1 MTRHS
6 NPRAEMPFL
15 DHLEEL
21 RWRILWSLLAVTVGA
36 VIGFALVYHFHLLD
50 LLIEP
55 VRRSRD
61 DPAFKLIYLS
71 PADPF
76 VIDLKLGIVVGII
89 LAFPIVVYQVWS
101 FLSPALEKH
110 EKRAIIPSLYLGLF
124 LFLAGV
130 AMAYFVALPMTLEFF
145 KRFEAGVLQDQLEV
159 GKTLGVLV
167 KFMIAFGV
175 VFELPVVVMLLSLV
189 GLVTPESLRHYR
201 RHAIVVMTVVASVVT
216 PGDVVSLT
224 VILMVPLLLLYELS
238 IYLSAVVTRR
248 RRAKEEARERELA
261 ASGEAP
267 PGAVERDDVLEPTIR
282 TPGGPSQY
290 GEEE

>member
-1 MTRHS
+1 MTRHR

-21 RWRILWSLLAVTVGA
+21 RWRILWSLLVIAVGA
-36 VIGFALVYHFHLLD
+36 IIGFFLVYHFHVLD

-61 DPAFKLIYLS
+61 DPSFKLIYLS

-76 VIDLKLGIVVGII
+76 VIDLKLGIVVGLI
-89 LAFPIVVYQVWS
+89 LAFPVVVYHVWS

-110 EKRAIIPSLYLGLF
+110 EKRAIIPSLYLGLL

-130 AMAYFVALPMTLEFF
+130 AMAYFIALPMTLEFF
-145 KRFEAGVLQDQLEV
+145 KRFEAGVLEDQLEV

-189 GLVTPESLRHYR
+189 GLVTPDFLRHYR

-224 VILMVPLLLLYELS
+224 VILMAPLLLLYELS

-248 RRAKEEARERELA
+248 RRAREAQRESELA
-261 ASGEAP
+261 ATEEEP
-267 PGAVERDDVLEPTIR
+267 PGSVRRDDAAEATIHSPTGR
-282 TPGGPSQY
+282 SQF
-290 GEEE
+290 GDDQ